1 MFFKDIVGQKE
12 RIADLLGEA
21 KSGKVAHG
29 QLFIGNEGYGILPL
43 ALAFSRYL
51 LCENPNDQDAC
62 GQCSSCLQVNELQ
75 HPDLHFVFPV
85 VQSLTKTSD
94 NLYPKWREFVLSSP
108 YFSLFDWV
116 KYMDDKERQPIIGSE
131 ESKEIVRKISLKS
144 FQGGYKVMIIFAADE
159 MNIQASNKILKIL
172 EEPPLQTVFIL
183 LSSKPQAILPTIRSR
198 TQALQV
204 TRLNS
209 FEISTYLQK
218 ERQMEASIADGLAS
232 FADGDLCAAFEL
244 LNEGE
249 TTAMYRDLFI
259 KMMRSSYKKDVIQMM
274 DWADEVSSLTKE
286 RQKVF
291 ILYALH
297 MLRQSL
303 MLNYLGPDHVRLTA
317 EEFNFID
324 KFSPYITGNNIRLFI
339 DDLDAAHYHIERNAN
354 TKILFTQ
361 MSFQSMRFIHRA

>member
-12 RIADLLGEA
+12 RITDLLGEA

-29 QLFIGNEGYGILPL
+29 QLFVGNEGYGTFPL

-51 LCENPNDQDAC
+51 LCEQASDQDAC
-62 GQCSSCLQVNELQ
+62 GICSSCLQVNELQ

-85 VQSLTKTSD
+85 VQSITKTSD
-94 NLYPKWREFVLSSP
+94 NLYSKWREFVLDSP
-108 YFSLFDWV
+108 YFSLFDWI
-116 KYMDDKERQPIIGSE
+116 KFMDDKERQPIIGTE

-159 MNIQASNKILKIL
+159 MNLQASNKILKIL
-172 EEPPLQTVFIL
+172 EEPPVKTVFIL
-183 LSSKPQAILPTIRSR
+183 LSSNPQAILPTIRSR
-198 TQALQV
+198 TQTMQV
-204 TRLNS
+204 TRLLP
-209 FEISTYLQK
+209 FEISKFLQK
-218 ERQMEASIADGLAS
+218 ERKMEAGVADGLAS
-232 FADGDLCAAFEL
+232 FADGDLCAALEL

-249 TTAMYRDLFI
+249 TTSLYRELFI
-259 KMMRSSYKKDVIQMM
+259 KMMRSSYKKDVIQLM
-274 DWADEVSSLTKE
+274 DWADEVSALTKE

-303 MLNYLGPDHVRLTA
+303 MLNYLGSDHVRLTT
-317 EEFNFID
+317 EEFNFIE

-339 DDLDAAHYHIERNAN
+339 EDLDAAYYHIERNAN

>member
-1 MFFKDIVGQKE
+1 MFFNDIVGQKE
-12 RIADLLGEA
+12 RITDLLGEA

-29 QLFIGNEGYGILPL
+29 QLFVGNEGYGTFPL

-51 LCENPNDQDAC
+51 LCEHPSDLDAC
-62 GQCSSCLQVNELQ
+62 GTCSSCLQVNELQ

-85 VQSLTKTSD
+85 VQSITKTSD
-94 NLYPKWREFVLSSP
+94 NLYSKWREFVLNSP
-108 YFSLFDWV
+108 YFSLFDWI
-116 KYMDDKERQPIIGSE
+116 KFMDDKERHPIIGTE

-159 MNIQASNKILKIL
+159 MNLQASNKILKIL
-172 EEPPLQTVFIL
+172 EEPPVKTVFIL
-183 LSSKPQAILPTIRSR
+183 LSSNPQAILPTIRSR
-198 TQALQV
+198 TQTMQV
-204 TRLNS
+204 TRLLP
-209 FEISTYLQK
+209 FEISKFLQK
-218 ERQMEASIADGLAS
+218 ERKMEAGVADGLAS
-232 FADGDLCAAFEL
+232 FADGDLCAALEL

-249 TTAMYRDLFI
+249 TTAFYRELFI
-259 KMMRSSYKKDVIQMM
+259 KMMRSSYKKDVIQLM
-274 DWADEVSSLTKE
+274 DWADEVSALTKE

-303 MLNYLGPDHVRLTA
+303 MLNYLGSDHVRLTT
-317 EEFNFID
+317 EEFNFIE

-339 DDLDAAHYHIERNAN
+339 DDLDAAYYHIERNAN